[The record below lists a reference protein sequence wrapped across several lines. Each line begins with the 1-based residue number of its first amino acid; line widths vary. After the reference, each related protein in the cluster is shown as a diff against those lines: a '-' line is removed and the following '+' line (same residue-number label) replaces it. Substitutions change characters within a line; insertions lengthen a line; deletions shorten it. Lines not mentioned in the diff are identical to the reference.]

1 MLLRLRLNGSRLEL
15 AILLVCYGLA
25 QQGMVRSGL
34 SLPFILLSSGILVVF
49 TLYLASQALRLPE
62 NAVTGV
68 DLTEQGR
75 AILYTDAGGVNARLS
90 RIVYSN
96 YWLTVLDFRVTS
108 LPPGQERWP
117 TATAIKTPALRLRL
131 CIAPDSVSRQAR
143 KELVVFLRCFVC
155 LQG

>member
-15 AILLVCYGLA
+15 TLLRVCYGLA
-25 QQGMVRSGL
+25 QHGWVRSGL
-34 SLPFILLSSGILVVF
+34 SLPVTLAGSGMLVVF
-49 TLYLASQALRLPE
+49 TLYLARQALRLPE
-62 NAVTGV
+62 NAVIGF

-75 AILYTDAGGVNARLS
+75 AILYTDAGEVDARLS

-96 YWLTVLDFRVTS
+96 YWLTVLDFRVMS
-108 LPPGQERWP
+108 SSPGQGAGP
-117 TATAIKTPALRLRL
+117 AATARKNSVHRLRL

-143 KELVVFLRCFVC
+143 KELVVFLRYLVC